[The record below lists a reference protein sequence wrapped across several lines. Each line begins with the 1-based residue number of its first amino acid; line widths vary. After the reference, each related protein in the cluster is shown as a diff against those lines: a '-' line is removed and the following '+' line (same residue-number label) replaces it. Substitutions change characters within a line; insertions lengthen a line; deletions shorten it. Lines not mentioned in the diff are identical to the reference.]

1 MENIKLLLVDDD
13 KGYRTTTKVNLQLI
27 GNYTIYEAKNG
38 LDGYETFKTL
48 ENLDVI
54 VADVDMPKI
63 SGLEMVDLI
72 RKDNQ
77 DIPIVVAIGLISP
90 ENVIEGYKHDID
102 NYIKKPYT
110 AYELD
115 GVIKALFKRLN
126 KFNQIVAEEKKIIAL
141 GSYLLDTEKRSLS
154 RGQKIIS
161 LSKREAQILYM
172 LYRSKGKLVQRRD
185 ILKEFWGSEDDFF
198 HSRSLDV
205 FINRLRKYLKED
217 KSIKISTVRSD
228 GLILEF

>member
-13 KGYRTTTKVNLQLI
+13 KGYRTTIKVSLEMI
-27 GNYTIYEAKNG
+27 GNYTIYEAQDG
-38 LDGYETFKTL
+38 LEGYEVFKSL
-48 ENLDVI
+48 DNLDII
-54 VADVDMPKI
+54 VADIDMPKI

-72 RKDNQ
+72 RKD
-77 DIPIVVAIGLISP
+77 DPYIAIVVASGLISSD
-90 ENVIEGYKHDID
+90 NVIEGYKHDID
-102 NYIKKPYT
+102 NYIKKPFT

-115 GVIKALFKRLN
+115 GVIKALFNRLN
-126 KFNQIVAEEKKIIAL
+126 KFNQIVAEEKKIIPL
-141 GSYLLDTEKRSLS
+141 GSYLLDTEKRNLT

-172 LYRSKGKLVQRRD
+172 LYKSKGKLVQRSD